1 MLETGFGKGHLTQVL
16 CRKSGFLYAVELDDD
31 LFEKTSR
38 ALSSVPNLRLIG
50 GDFLQMSLPKV
61 TSYQVFANIPFFIT
75 SPIVKKLTR
84 AAHPPEEIW
93 LVVERGAARR
103 LMGLPRETMASLLLK
118 AGWEA
123 EIVYAFRRE
132 DFHPSPS
139 VDTVLLHLSRKAAP
153 DVVPAY
159 LPRFERFVERS
170 LSCGFGGK
178 RGLLTSKQVSTALRL
193 AHLPPLSRDGNT
205 LYVQWLCLF

>member
-50 GDFLQMSLPKV
+50 GDFLQMSLPKE
-61 TSYQVFANIPFFIT
+61 TSYQVFANIPFFIA

-93 LVVERGAARR
+93 LVVERGEARR
-103 LMGLPRETMASLLLK
+103 LMGLSRETMASLLLK

-132 DFHPSPS
+132 DFHPTRCCFICPAKRPRMWFPPPS
-139 VDTVLLHLSRKAAP
+139 AW
-153 DVVPAY
+153 
-159 LPRFERFVERS
+159 
-170 LSCGFGGK
+170 
-178 RGLLTSKQVSTALRL
+178 LTYR
-193 AHLPPLSRDGNT
+193 P
-205 LYVQWLCLF
+205 